1 MKVKQILDATNGELV
16 IGNLED
22 ESNEF
27 SKDTRIIN
35 PGDTYIGIKGDNFN
49 GNLFWKE
56 AFNNGANVAILEDC
70 TFSKEDLQQFNN
82 KNIILVKSTMQA
94 ILDLAA
100 YKRKEM
106 PKDFIVVGITGSVG
120 KTSTKDMV
128 ANVVTQKFNT
138 LKTQGNLN
146 GEIGLPFTLFNLSN
160 EEVAILELG
169 MNQMGAISKLS
180 KTAKPTISVI
190 TNVGTSH
197 IGYLGSRENILKAKL
212 EILDGMEQKILIINN
227 DNDLLH
233 KFYLENTDENIKIYT
248 YGIENKSDIM
258 AEEIV
263 SDRDKTEFICNIRGE
278 KVKITVPVGE
288 INFVYNAL
296 VSIMVGK
303 LLGVNDEQ
311 IKYGIESFEL
321 TKKRMEITRLENN
334 VTIINDTYNASLESM
349 QAALKY
355 LKNLKSDRKIAVLG
369 DILEL
374 GEFSQELHERV
385 GKEVAEDKIDVLICS
400 GEYSKYIIEGAR
412 KNGMK
417 KEQIYYFNTKEEI
430 EEYVRKIWKKEDA
443 ILLKASNGMKFFEIA
458 ESLLKKDKGV
468 MV

>member
-1 MKVKQILDATNGELV
+1 MKVKQIIEIVKGELI

-22 ESNEF
+22 ESNCF
-27 SKDTRIIN
+27 SKDTRIIKS
-35 PGDTYIGIKGDNFN
+35 GDTYIGIKGEKFN

-56 AFNNGANVAILEDC
+56 AFDKGANVAILEDC
-70 TFSKEDLQQFNN
+70 NFTKEDLQQYHD
-82 KNIILVKSTMQA
+82 KNIMQA

-100 YKRKEM
+100 FKRRDM
-106 PKDFIVVGITGSVG
+106 PEDFVLVGITGSVG

-128 ANVVTQKFNT
+128 ANVVMQKFDT

-160 EEVAILELG
+160 QEVAILELG
-169 MNQMGAISKLS
+169 MNQKGAISKLS
-180 KTAKPTISVI
+180 KAARPTISVI

-197 IGYLGSRENILKAKL
+197 IGYLGSRENILRAKL
-212 EILDGMEQKILIINN
+212 EILDGMEKKILIINN
-227 DNDLLH
+227 D
-233 KFYLENTDENIKIYT
+233 KFYLKNKDENIKIYT

-263 SDRDKTEFICNIRGE
+263 SNKDKTEFICNIKGE
-278 KVKITVPVGE
+278 KFKITVPVGE
-288 INFVYNAL
+288 VNFVYNAL
-296 VSIMVGK
+296 AAIMIGK

-311 IKYGIESFEL
+311 IKNGIESFEL
-321 TKKRMEITRLENN
+321 TKKRMEIIQLEND
-334 VTIINDTYNASLESM
+334 VTIINDSYNASLESM

-355 LKNLKSDRKIAVLG
+355 LKDLKAKRKIAVLG

-374 GEFSQELHERV
+374 GQFSQDLHQKV
-385 GKEVAEDKIDVLICS
+385 GEEVARDKIDILICS

-412 KNGMK
+412 KNGMQE
-417 KEQIYYFNTKEEI
+417 EQMYYFNTKEEI
-430 EEYVRKIWKKEDA
+430 EEYVRKIWKEEDA
-443 ILLKASNGMKFFEIA
+443 ILFKASNGMKFFEIA